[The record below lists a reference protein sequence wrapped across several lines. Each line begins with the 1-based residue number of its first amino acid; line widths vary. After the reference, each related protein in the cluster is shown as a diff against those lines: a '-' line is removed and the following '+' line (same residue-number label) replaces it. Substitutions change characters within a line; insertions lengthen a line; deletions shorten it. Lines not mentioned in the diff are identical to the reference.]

1 MNTTV
6 HAKSHTSGNT
16 TQGHGPNME
25 NLPKFHAVKS
35 DLLKQI
41 ANNTLL
47 SGLRAFK
54 RETDFHPEKR
64 EKLEV
69 TFFFCKLYQSTI
81 CGLCDGIYFCIVQKC
96 RSSTPE
102 KKILSHFFE
111 TLLYA
116 KVHHK
121 DHPTLLSG

>member
-69 TFFFCKLYQSTI
+69 TFFFFLQTVSEYHLWS
-81 CGLCDGIYFCIVQKC
+81 V
-96 RSSTPE
+96 
-102 KKILSHFFE
+102 
-111 TLLYA
+111 
-116 KVHHK
+116 
-121 DHPTLLSG
+121 